1 MYAMLRCFGCC
12 GCCVCDLLDDA
23 FAWLDDACDED
34 DAFAWVDDVCC
45 EEDALDADELRDADR
60 RFLDILLP
68 FVLCGSSP
76 VDDRELQNLT
86 ATAARL
92 QIPVMVETDGL
103 RLHDPCRSRIKAEGP
118 VGGIVARRPAQ
129 VGPAQISGNQVGPC
143 QACLAEIRPL
153 QVGA

>member
-1 MYAMLRCFGCC
+1 MISPGWTMPVVKKMRLTQMN
-12 GCCVCDLLDDA
+12 CVTQT
-23 FAWLDDACDED
+23 
-34 DAFAWVDDVCC
+34 DVSWTYY
-45 EEDALDADELRDADR
+45 
-60 RFLDILLP
+60 FP

-103 RLHDPCRSRIKAEGP
+103 RLHDPCRGRIKVERP
-118 VGGIVARRPAQ
+118 VGGIVARGPAQ